1 MPPELVIGTLAGA
14 VATLTSAFA
23 LNFREQLQRA
33 DARLERQEKRQDELL
48 TTMHTTLTQLALT
61 VTAMNEAQQQSV
73 SYINEQAIIARE
85 RERAR
90 MVARERERE
99 GGAGQ

>member
-1 MPPELVIGTLAGA
+1 
-14 VATLTSAFA
+14 
-23 LNFREQLQRA
+23 
-33 DARLERQEKRQDELL
+33 
-48 TTMHTTLTQLALT
+48 
-61 VTAMNEAQQQSV
+61 MNEAQQQSV

>member
-23 LNFREQLQRA
+23 LNFRV
-33 DARLERQEKRQDELL
+33 
-48 TTMHTTLTQLALT
+48 HTTLTQLALT